1 MISKLQKLP
10 RNVLSANCRSIGNI
24 HWVSKYLPRNC
35 ALFTYLIIPFYLS
48 PFSVSFG
55 FNLLYGLSFS
65 TFFIT
70 FWYYYRNSI
79 NITCQNPNLIIWID
93 RPVGLIRF
101 LWSLCMMLCLCLTLA
116 LAKTWPSPL
125 SVKVSQTARPPA
137 VNSKYRTPGPESVP
151 LHNFWSTFI
160 VEYVH
165 MHIVCV
171 NIVLW
176 SIIIIIIQNWT
187 EYILL
192 PGFLSSVCWLSS
204 TMLRDGTGI
213 VHCPE

>member
-1 MISKLQKLP
+1 MCL
-10 RNVLSANCRSIGNI
+10 VLTADPLGTYIGFPNI
-24 HWVSKYLPRNC
+24 CQRLC
-35 ALFTYLIIPFYLS
+35 AVYIPDHTFLFVPIFCIFW
-48 PFSVSFG
+48 
-55 FNLLYGLSFS
+55 FNLFIWLKAFYV
-65 TFFIT
+65 FIT

-79 NITCQNPNLIIWID
+79 NITWQNPSLIIWID

-137 VNSKYRTPGPESVP
+137 VNSKYSTPGPESVP
-151 LHNFWSTFI
+151 LHNFWSTLI

-165 MHIVCV
+165 MHIVYV

-176 SIIIIIIQNWT
+176 SIIIIIQNWT

-192 PGFLSSVCWLSS
+192 PGFLPSVCWLSS